1 MRSQPPDKTEPMS
14 RIRAI
19 VFDAGGTL
27 LYPAEPV
34 GETYARFARA
44 HGVKI
49 QAEAATTA
57 FRQVLKDASPRTKCA
72 TPPEKNVKEKHPGRV
87 PLLNVPMQG

>member
-1 MRSQPPDKTEPMS
+1 MS